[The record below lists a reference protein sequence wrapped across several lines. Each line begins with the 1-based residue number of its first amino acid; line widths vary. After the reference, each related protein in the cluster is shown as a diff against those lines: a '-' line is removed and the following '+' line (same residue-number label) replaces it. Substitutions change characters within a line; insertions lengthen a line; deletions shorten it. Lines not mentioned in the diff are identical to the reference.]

1 MKLESLNNSKYS
13 LTPEKMGQLV
23 GGERIYVST
32 SACYIKGVKNS
43 GDIVSY
49 ANERDQANKI
59 ESGPLYAFA
68 GIIAKTKC
76 TLFQNQMY
84 TKTATHTHASLFF

>member
-68 GIIAKTKC
+68 GQGDTDRLNAKLRELQTQK
-76 TLFQNQMY
+76 
-84 TKTATHTHASLFF
+84 